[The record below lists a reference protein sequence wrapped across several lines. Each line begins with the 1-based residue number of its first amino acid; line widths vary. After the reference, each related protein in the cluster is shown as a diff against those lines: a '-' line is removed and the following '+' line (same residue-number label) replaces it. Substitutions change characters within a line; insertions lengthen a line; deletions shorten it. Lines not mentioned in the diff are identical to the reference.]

1 MAWSLSQG
9 HITPILDCA
18 RRPVHTLRL
27 VSYKLYEMRHPD
39 EPWISQGAIRFCD
52 AHLKRDQAGLEWG
65 SGRSTKWYAE
75 RLGRLLSIEFDPG
88 WHGRVVREIKGYS
101 NVECRFI
108 PPDHPLDQP
117 TVRDY
122 DPVPSYV
129 AAADEFPDSS
139 LDFVV
144 VDGHYRHACV
154 RQVLAKIKPGGL
166 LLIDN
171 TDWAPLP
178 EWGVPPTWPVVH
190 QSSNVMTQTTIW
202 RKPDIPQGV

>member
-1 MAWSLSQG
+1 
-9 HITPILDCA
+9 
-18 RRPVHTLRL
+18 
-27 VSYKLYEMRHPD
+27 MRHPD

-52 AHLKRDQAGLEWG
+52 SHLKRGQTGLEWG
-65 SGRSTKWYAE
+65 SGRSTRWYAE
-75 RLGRLLSIEFDPG
+75 RLGRLLSIEFDLG
-88 WHGRVVREIKGYS
+88 WHGRVVREIEGYS

-108 PPDHPLDQP
+108 PLDHSLDQP

-129 AAADEFPDSS
+129 AVADEFPDGS

-144 VDGHYRHACV
+144 VDGHYRVACV
-154 RQVLAKIKPGGL
+154 QQVLPKIKPGGL

-190 QSSNVMTQTTIW
+190 QSRNVMTQTTIW
-202 RKPDIPQGV
+202 RKPDVLQGP